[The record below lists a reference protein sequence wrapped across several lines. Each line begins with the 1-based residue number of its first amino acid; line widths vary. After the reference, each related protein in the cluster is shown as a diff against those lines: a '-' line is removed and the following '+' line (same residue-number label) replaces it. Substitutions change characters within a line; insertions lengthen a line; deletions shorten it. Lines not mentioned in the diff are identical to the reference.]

1 MNLSDLRRAMRSRWH
16 LLGCALCLP
25 VLGLAQVPSPA
36 TAADSVPQLTAS
48 APSQPTATTA
58 TTPAPTQR
66 FDIEL
71 QTASEDLR
79 DFLLRHME
87 LQRFRELPDLDASE
101 LDRLVDKVP
110 DNIGDLLGTL
120 GHFTPV
126 VEVVGV
132 VQGGQV
138 PLGTVRLKVDPGPLT
153 RVESV
158 LIAFRGDIANRPEH
172 AEQRAAIEAAF
183 TLKAG
188 DRFTQADWDSAKTA
202 ALRQLTARRYPAG
215 RIDGSLAD
223 VDPTDQSVRLAV
235 EFDSGSPVRMGA
247 VRVEGTER
255 YDGEEA
261 QNLVRLS
268 GLVAGSDYDL
278 ANLQE
283 AQRRIAETGYY
294 DSVFVYVEPGSDDQI
309 APVVVQVRES
319 QLKKLVLGVGAST
332 DNGARLLIEH
342 THNRVPGIG
351 WRAVN
356 KLLIERD
363 DQLLSSDW
371 TRPVNQDGWSW
382 FTGLQFA
389 RQIDGFDTT
398 TSQRL
403 RAGQAQINPEQ
414 DRSFF
419 LQFDRALSTN
429 SQDASLGS
437 GGAES
442 ALSANY
448 AWTRRRFDS
457 LLQPNDGYGL
467 GVELGVGTTL
477 TPIRRPFTRT
487 RVRWLGYWPIASDQP
502 TSDQSTATALGE
514 ARRSAVSNHAGRLAL
529 RLEGGAVVAQSD
541 APIPESQLFLTGGD
555 NTVRGYSLRAIG
567 LPQSDGGVQPGR
579 YLAVTS
585 LEWQRP
591 LVRNGVRT
599 PFETVLFVDGGA
611 VAANPGDLRLSFKWG
626 VGAGLRYNSPVGP
639 LQIDLAY
646 GLEPKSLRLHL
657 NVGFA
662 F

>member
-1 MNLSDLRRAMRSRWH
+1 MNPSDPRRALQARWH
-16 LLGCALCLP
+16 LLGCLLCLP
-25 VLGLAQVPSPA
+25 ALGWAQAPAPA
-36 TAADSVPQLTAS
+36 TTPGGNAAAAARTA
-48 APSQPTATTA
+48 AEPTPAQ
-58 TTPAPTQR
+58 TTPAPAQR

-71 QTASEDLR
+71 QTPSDELR

-87 LQRFRELPDLDASE
+87 LQRFRALPDLDASE
-101 LDRLVDKVP
+101 LDRLLAKAP

-120 GHFTPV
+120 GHFNPRI
-126 VEVVGV
+126 EVLGV
-132 VQGGQV
+132 APSGPA
-138 PLGTVRLKVDPGPLT
+138 PLGTVRLTVDPGPLT

-158 LIAFRGDIANRPEH
+158 LIAFRGDIANQPEH
-172 AEQRAAIEAAF
+172 AEQRAAIQAAF

-188 DRFTQADWDSAKTA
+188 NRFTQADWDSAKSA

-223 VDPTDQSVRLAV
+223 VDPTNQTVRLAL
-235 EFDSGSPVRMGA
+235 ELDSGPPVRMGA

-255 YDGEEA
+255 YDGQGA

-268 GLVAGSDYDL
+268 GLVPGSDYDL
-278 ANLQE
+278 ARLQE

-294 DSVFVYVEPGSDDQI
+294 DSVFVYVEPSADAQV
-309 APVVVQVRES
+309 APVVVEVRES
-319 QLKKLVLGVGAST
+319 QLKKLVLGIGAST
-332 DNGARLLIEH
+332 DNGARLSIEH
-342 THNRVPGIG
+342 THHRVPGIG
-351 WRAVN
+351 WRAIN

-363 DQLLSSDW
+363 DQLVSSDW

-382 FTGLQFA
+382 FAGLQFA

-403 RAGQAQINPEQ
+403 RAGQSQNDPEL

-419 LQFDRALSTN
+419 LQFDRALSRN
-429 SQDASLGS
+429 SLDARLGS

-467 GVELGVGTTL
+467 GVELGAGTTL

-487 RVRWLGYWPIASDQP
+487 RVRWLGYWPIASGQTATDQRA
-502 TSDQSTATALGE
+502 ATALGK
-514 ARRSAVSNHAGRLAL
+514 ARRRPVSSNAGRLAL
-529 RLEGGAVVAQSD
+529 RLEGAAVVAQSD

-555 NTVRGYSLRAIG
+555 NTVRGYGLRAIG
-567 LPQSDGGVQPGR
+567 IAQSDGGVQPGR

-585 LEWQRP
+585 VEWQRP
-591 LVRNGVRT
+591 VVRNGVRT
-599 PFETVLFVDGGA
+599 PFETVVFVDGGA
-611 VAANPGDLRLSFKWG
+611 VAANPGDLRFQWG

-639 LQIDLAY
+639 LQLDLAY
-646 GLEPKSLRLHL
+646 GLEPKRLRLHL